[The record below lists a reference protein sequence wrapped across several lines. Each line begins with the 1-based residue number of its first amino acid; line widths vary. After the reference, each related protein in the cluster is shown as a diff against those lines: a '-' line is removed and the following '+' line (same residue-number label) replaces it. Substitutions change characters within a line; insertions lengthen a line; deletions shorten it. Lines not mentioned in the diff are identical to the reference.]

1 MSRVVEKNVGYGACW
16 IHCRACA
23 EGGGVWGSNVNSRNG
38 TTLPPNGIYSYA
50 HNPPLFF
57 TETSVI
63 KNLQLKTL
71 ITDHVYDKKVHDWS
85 VGAAEVS
92 VCWCGGHRCRLDPA
106 ASALKSITR
115 RGHRWRPYGADGNRE
130 LSCILMQT
138 EHHTH
143 INTDFRVYIELSCWP
158 SVSTLGQITEIWY
171 GFKSSSETKS
181 GARLM
186 RSWPLKDFGKAI
198 TSLILGAPTIMDT
211 SRSSPVHQKNRHLII
226 IRNAHYI
233 VSIFIMY
240 NNFVSVIN

>member
-1 MSRVVEKNVGYGACW
+1 MEKNVGYGACRL
-16 IHCRACA
+16 HHRAYE
-23 EGGGVWGSNVNSRNG
+23 EGGGGWGSNVNSCNG
-38 TTLPPNGIYSYA
+38 TTLPPNGIFSYA

-85 VGAAEVS
+85 VRAAEES
-92 VCWCGGHRCRLDPA
+92 VCWCVGDTDVNFTQKMVLNSLRTVSDPA
-106 ASALKSITR
+106 ASASALKSITR
-115 RGHRWRPYGADGNRE
+115 RGHRWWPYGADGNRE

-158 SVSTLGQITEIWY
+158 SVSALGQTTEIWY
-171 GFKSSSETKS
+171 GFKSFSETKS

-198 TSLILGAPTIMDT
+198 TSLILGAPTIMDI
-211 SRSSPVHQKNRHLII
+211 SRSRPVQEKNSNLII

-233 VSIFIMY
+233 VS
-240 NNFVSVIN
+240 V